1 MREFEQ
7 VYEVRPRNH
16 KRGADLIGDQFPFR
30 RLWYGEPNAVNNTIG
45 YALHYKPISRCCDS
59 RLLDVIETHQHA
71 GDFKEW

>member
-45 YALHYKPISRCCDS
+45 YALITSRSADA
-59 RLLDVIETHQHA
+59 VIRVYST
-71 GDFKEW
+71 